1 VDGFTA
7 VVGGLLLKAF
17 VFGRGCEAGGLGGG
31 RLLAEELE
39 AGFDGRGLGE
49 LVGLQL
55 VGGGGLEG

>member
-1 VDGFTA
+1 VDGLA
-7 VVGGLLLKAF
+7 AVGGGLWLEGF
-17 VFGRGCEAGGLGGG
+17 VFGGGCEAGGLGGG

-49 LVGLQL
+49 LVGLEL